1 MKIRNGFVSNSSSS
15 SFIVSC
21 KDKKSAKI
29 KVELEVDLYDHADD
43 KITTLKELDG
53 YFIDRYGWGGD
64 TTLEA
69 IFEDNEGLKED
80 YIKAKKAIECGE
92 LVLFGSF
99 SNESDDPASM
109 LLCDMGIEKY
119 CDGKLVKCIQGE
131 GGY

>member
-21 KDKKSAKI
+21 KDKNSAKI
-29 KVELEVDLYDHADD
+29 KVEIEVDLYDHADT
-43 KITTLKELDG
+43 KVSTLKELDEH
-53 YFIDRYGWGGD
+53 FIEQYGWGGD
-64 TTLEA
+64 TTLEK

-80 YIKAKKAIECGE
+80 YTKAKKSVERGE

-109 LLCDMGIEKY
+109 LLCDLGIEKF
-119 CDGKLVKCIQGE
+119 CNGKTVKCIQGE